1 MRTTTRF
8 GVIGLVAVLAI
19 GLLSAG
25 AVAGGNSATD
35 DVTQVGSIDASLEDE
50 HVELD
55 GLELSSDG
63 LPSYE
68 IDERAYDLES
78 AGIQSDG
85 VTVDVN
91 DRTYEI
97 CSVDISLE
105 NVSITVSDISING
118 DE

>member
-1 MRTTTRF
+1 MRTTTRL
-8 GVIGLVAVLAI
+8 GVVGLVAVLAI
-19 GLLSAG
+19 GLLSVG
-25 AVAGGNSATD
+25 AVAGGSGAD

-55 GLELSSDG
+55 GLELSADG

-68 IDERAYDLES
+68 IDERTYDLES

-85 VTVDVN
+85 VTVDVD

-105 NVSITVSDISING
+105 NVSVTVSDVSING
-118 DE
+118 GE

>member
-1 MRTTTRF
+1 MRTTARF
-8 GVIGLVAVLAI
+8 GVVGLVAVLAI

-25 AVAGGNSATD
+25 AVAGGGGAG
-35 DVTQVGSIDASLEDE
+35 DVTQVGSIDATIENE

-55 GLELSSDG
+55 GLELSADG

-68 IDERAYDLES
+68 IDERTYDLES

-105 NVSITVSDISING
+105 NVSVTVSDVSING

>member
-8 GVIGLVAVLAI
+8 GVIGLVAVLAV

-25 AVAGGNSATD
+25 AVAGGSSGAD
-35 DVTQVGSIDASLEDE
+35 GVTQVGSIDASLEDE

-55 GLELSSDG
+55 GLELSADG

-68 IDERAYDLES
+68 IDERTYDLDS

-85 VTVDVN
+85 VTVDLN

-105 NVSITVSDISING
+105 NVSVTVSDVSING

>member
-8 GVIGLVAVLAI
+8 GVVGLVAVLAI

-25 AVAGGNSATD
+25 AVAGGSGGA
-35 DVTQVGSIDASLEDE
+35 DVTQVGSIDASIEDE

-55 GLELSSDG
+55 GLELSADG

-68 IDERAYDLES
+68 IDERTYDLDS

-105 NVSITVSDISING
+105 NVSITVSDVSING